1 MIDETDIFADK
12 NQLKV
17 RPRTSVK
24 EMVSNKQ
31 QVRAFVTNFKPAPPT
46 RKDFKNDAIISISH
60 AYLPDK
66 LDKLSPDAKHEPI
79 IKRTDTFSFRLK
91 RV

>member
-1 MIDETDIFADK
+1 
-12 NQLKV
+12 
-17 RPRTSVK
+17 
-24 EMVSNKQ
+24 MVSNKQ